1 MLPPDL
7 ATDLASEI
15 RADIDRAKAAILD
28 SLLARLDRLA
38 AVVPLDLPEPDA
50 HVDAEEDKAPA
61 PEPVDADEYRAM
73 VRPAAPAPAPEP
85 EPEEFAVVR
94 AAPAA
99 VEAPVEPPAESLE
112 AWAARRGFALA
123 LVDAALAAGGK
134 PALASIPRARHAS
147 AIAWLEGEGKIL
159 LAQAAEAASTTPH
172 QLGD

>member
-50 HVDAEEDKAPA
+50 DMDKAHG

-73 VRPAAPAPAPEP
+73 VRPAPVAEPAPEP
-85 EPEEFAVVR
+85 EPDEFAVVR

-99 VEAPVEPPAESLE
+99 APEVTPEPPKRPRRRTPPPPAAPLPGPVDE
-112 AWAARRGFALA
+112 AVEGAPDDDGF
-123 LVDAALAAGGK
+123 G
-134 PALASIPRARHAS
+134 SIPF
-147 AIAWLEGEGKIL
+147 
-159 LAQAAEAASTTPH
+159 
-172 QLGD
+172 

>member
-50 HVDAEEDKAPA
+50 DENEAQGSATDDGVMIFDLERLAEVWPDAAPDAAPDVDEDKAPS
-61 PEPVDADEYRAM
+61 PEVVDADEYRAM
-73 VRPAAPAPAPEP
+73 VRPAPVAEP

-99 VEAPVEPPAESLE
+99 APEVTPEPPKRPRRRTPPPAPAPLPGPVDE
-112 AWAARRGFALA
+112 AVEGAPDDDGFA
-123 LVDAALAAGGK
+123 
-134 PALASIPRARHAS
+134 PF
-147 AIAWLEGEGKIL
+147 
-159 LAQAAEAASTTPH
+159 
-172 QLGD
+172 

>member
-50 HVDAEEDKAPA
+50 DENEAQGSATDDGVMIFDLERLAEVWPDAAPDAAPDVDEDKAPA

-73 VRPAAPAPAPEP
+73 VRPAAPEPEP
-85 EPEEFAVVR
+85 EPDEFAVIR

-99 VEAPVEPPAESLE
+99 APEVTPEPPKRPRRRTPPPAPAPLPGPVDE
-112 AWAARRGFALA
+112 AVDGDEGDGFA
-123 LVDAALAAGGK
+123 
-134 PALASIPRARHAS
+134 PF
-147 AIAWLEGEGKIL
+147 
-159 LAQAAEAASTTPH
+159 
-172 QLGD
+172 